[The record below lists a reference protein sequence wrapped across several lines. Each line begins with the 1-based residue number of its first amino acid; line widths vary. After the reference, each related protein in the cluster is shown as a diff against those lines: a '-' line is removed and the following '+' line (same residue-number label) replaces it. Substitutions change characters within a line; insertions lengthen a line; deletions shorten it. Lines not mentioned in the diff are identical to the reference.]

1 MIRTLFKI
9 GLLLVVG
16 LLGYN
21 YFFGDADEKAQ
32 SRELV
37 GKAGELGKDAWNLLV
52 SERQKMREGKYD
64 DALDKLDGLYTS
76 LRGKAKELQDSDAL
90 ARIQELNDRRLELEQ
105 ALEGDDGSELS
116 SAAKRKLDDLAADTE
131 ELMNEMET
139 KSQPAAPR

>member
-21 YFFGDADEKAQ
+21 YFFGDAEEKAQ

-90 ARIQELNDRRLELEQ
+90 ARIQELNERRLELEQ
-105 ALEGDDGSELS
+105 ALEGDGSELS